1 MPTLISLSALGW
13 MALAAPIGEA
23 TPGAAATC
31 VAIAQETAAI
41 ERQLETNSQAMAT
54 SMAGHAAEAVATNQA
69 RNAIGSVAGRLNWV
83 APGLGTAIDLAADNA
98 ADAATRA
105 REAQIAE
112 VRATVTPTFA
122 QAAQR
127 LVELHQLSQDQGCA
141 AKP

>member
-1 MPTLISLSALGW
+1 
-13 MALAAPIGEA
+13 
-23 TPGAAATC
+23 
-31 VAIAQETAAI
+31 
-41 ERQLETNSQAMAT
+41 
-54 SMAGHAAEAVATNQA
+54 MAGHAAEAVATNQA

-83 APGLGTAIDLAADNA
+83 APGLGTAIDLAADKA

-105 REAQIAE
+105 RKAQIAG

-127 LVELHQLSQDQGCA
+127 LVELHRQSQDQVCA